1 MFKDFCFVVMG
12 YQSWDIEIGSNCKNL
27 AIELAKNNKVLY
39 INLPID
45 RKAYYKLNH
54 NKSEKKRIS
63 VLRDGD
69 AQIEKV
75 SDNLWSFYPKTIYES
90 VNWIGLNSLYDFL
103 NKRNSQRLC
112 SEIRVALGKL
122 NFEKFILFND
132 SDMFRGVF
140 VKQLLKPDFYIY
152 YIRDNLISQSYFQ
165 KHGSRTEPITI
176 KNADLVVANSTY
188 LADYSRK
195 YNRNS
200 HYVGQGCDLEIYSS
214 KNQTVPEELSK
225 IIGVKIG
232 YVGYLTEARLDID
245 LIQSIAES
253 QPSWNII
260 LVGPT
265 DDAFQKS
272 DLHKLENVYFLGSR
286 DIDMLPSYIYSF
298 DVCIN
303 PQELNDLTVGNYPRK
318 IDEYLSMGKPTVA
331 TLTPAMQPF
340 EKHVYLASGLFDYV
354 RMIKIALEEDDSE
367 KQAQRISFAAGHS
380 WENNLNQIYL
390 AYENSVSAM

>member
-1 MFKDFCFVVMG
+1 MG

-39 INLPID
+39 VNLPID
-45 RKAYYKLNH
+45 RKAYCKFNH

-63 VLRDGD
+63 ILREGD

-90 VNWIGLNSLYDFL
+90 INWIGLNSLYDFL
-103 NKRNSQRLC
+103 NKCNTQRLC
-112 SEIRVALGKL
+112 SEIRFALGKL

-132 SDMFRGVF
+132 SDMFRGAF
-140 VKQLLKPDFYIY
+140 VKELLKPDFYIY
-152 YIRDNLISQSYFQ
+152 YIRDNLISQSYF
-165 KHGSRTEPITI
+165 KRHGSRTEPTTI

-188 LADYSRK
+188 LADYSRVH
-195 YNRNS
+195 NRNS

-214 KNQTVPEELSK
+214 KNQVVPEELSK
-225 IIGVKIG
+225 IIGIKIG

-245 LIQSIAES
+245 LIQSIAKS
-253 QPSWNII
+253 QPDWNII

-265 DDAFQKS
+265 DDAFRKS
-272 DLHKLENVYFLGSR
+272 DLHKLKNVYFLGSR
-286 DIDMLPSYIYSF
+286 DIEMLPSYIYSF

-303 PQELNDLTVGNYPRK
+303 PQKLNDLTVGNYPRK

-331 TLTPAMQPF
+331 TVTPAMEPF
-340 EKHVYLASGLFDYV
+340 EKHVYLASGLIDYV
-354 RMIKIALEEDDSE
+354 QKIQIALEENNSQ
-367 KQAQRISFAAGHS
+367 KQQQRISFASGHS
-380 WENNLNQIYL
+380 WENNLNQIFL
-390 AYENSVSAM
+390 AYKNSVD